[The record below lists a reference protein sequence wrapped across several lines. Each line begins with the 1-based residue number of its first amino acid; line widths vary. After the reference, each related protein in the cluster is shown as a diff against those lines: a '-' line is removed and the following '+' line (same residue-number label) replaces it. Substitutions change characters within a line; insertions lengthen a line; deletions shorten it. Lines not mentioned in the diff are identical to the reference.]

1 MIGKKLKLLRETKEL
16 TQLRLA
22 DLLNLNRV
30 SYNRYENNER
40 EPDYETLK
48 KIADFFN
55 VSTDYLLGR
64 NPTKKTEISL
74 SPEKERLIKEIQQAS
89 DDDLKEMEY
98 ILNYLKS
105 KKEKNEDAATIV

>member
-1 MIGKKLKLLRETKEL
+1 MIRLKELRESKGL
-16 TQLRLA
+16 SQLEIA
-22 DLLNLNRV
+22 NKINK
-30 SYNRYENNER
+30 SYQAYSHYETGKR
-40 EPDYETLK
+40 QPDYETLK
-48 KIADFFN
+48 KLATLFDVSIDFLIGY
-55 VSTDYLLGR
+55 S
-64 NPTKKTEISL
+64 PTNQKQIMSL